1 MYDKFKITK
10 NIYRMKSI
18 KLSILAL
25 FIASASFAQVKDSKV
40 IATKELK
47 TETTKVEA
55 IPAEVKT
62 PATPAQSAIKWDQE
76 MHDFGDIEKGKP
88 VTYEFSFTNN
98 TKETILITNVRPAC
112 GCTAANYTKTP
123 IKPGEKGMVAA
134 TFNAANGGVFQ
145 KSVTITT
152 TENAAEAVKT
162 LSFKG
167 KVLEP
172 ATDKKEEI
180 KS

>member
-1 MYDKFKITK
+1 
-10 NIYRMKSI
+10 MKSI

-25 FIASASFAQVKDSKV
+25 FVASASFAQVKDSKTV
-40 IATKELK
+40 LSKELK
-47 TETTKVEA
+47 TETTKSAQLVT
-55 IPAEVKT
+55 PEVKT

-88 VTYEFSFTNN
+88 VTYEFSFTNS

-152 TENAAEAVKT
+152 TENGAEAVKT

>member
-1 MYDKFKITK
+1 
-10 NIYRMKSI
+10 MKSI
-18 KLSILAL
+18 KLSIVAL
-25 FIASASFAQVKDSKV
+25 FIASASFAQ
-40 IATKELK
+40 TKEV
-47 TETTKVEA
+47 KVETAKA
-55 IPAEVKT
+55 IQVAPTEVKA
-62 PATPAQSAIKWDQE
+62 PATPKQSNIKWDQE

-88 VTYEFSFTNN
+88 VTYEFSFTNT

-134 TFNAANGGVFQ
+134 TFNAASAAPFQ
-145 KSVTITT
+145 KSVTVMTN
-152 TENAAEAVKT
+152 EGGAEAMKT

-167 KVLEP
+167 KVIETAPP
-172 ATDKKEEI
+172 ADTDKKTEI

>member
-1 MYDKFKITK
+1 
-10 NIYRMKSI
+10 MKSI
-18 KLSILAL
+18 KLTIVAL
-25 FIASASFAQVKDSKV
+25 FIASASFAQVKE
-40 IATKELK
+40 TKEV
-47 TETTKVEA
+47 KVETA
-55 IPAEVKT
+55 KAMQVAPTEIKT
-62 PATPAQSAIKWDQE
+62 PPAPVQSAIKWDQE

-88 VTYEFSFTNN
+88 ATYEFSFTNT

-134 TFNAANGGVFQ
+134 TFNAASGGQFQ

-152 TENAAEAVKT
+152 TENGVEAVKT

-172 ATDKKEEI
+172 ASDKKEEI
-180 KS
+180 RS

>member
-1 MYDKFKITK
+1 
-10 NIYRMKSI
+10 MKSI
-18 KLSILAL
+18 KLTIVAL
-25 FIASASFAQVKDSKV
+25 FIASASFAQVKDAKIAPSKEV
-40 IATKELK
+40 K
-47 TETTKVEA
+47 TETAKAMQVA
-55 IPAEVKT
+55 PADVKT
-62 PATPAQSAIKWDQE
+62 PATPAQSVIKWDQE
-76 MHDFGDIEKGKP
+76 MHDFGDLEKGKP
-88 VTYEFSFTNN
+88 ATYEFSFTNN

-134 TFNAANGGVFQ
+134 TFNAANVGVFQ

-152 TENAAEAVKT
+152 NENGTEAVKT

>member
-1 MYDKFKITK
+1 
-10 NIYRMKSI
+10 MKSI
-18 KLSILAL
+18 KLSIVAL
-25 FIASASFAQVKDSKV
+25 FIASASFAQTKDV
-40 IATKELK
+40 
-47 TETTKVEA
+47 KVETA
-55 IPAEVKT
+55 KAMQAAPTEVKT
-62 PATPAQSAIKWDQE
+62 APVQSAIKWDQE

-88 VTYEFSFTNN
+88 ATYEFSFTNT

-134 TFNAANGGVFQ
+134 TFNAASGGQFQ

-152 TENAAEAVKT
+152 TENGAEAVKT

-172 ATDKKEEI
+172 ATEKKEEI

>member
-1 MYDKFKITK
+1 
-10 NIYRMKSI
+10 MKSI

-25 FIASASFAQVKDSKV
+25 FVASASFAQVKDAKTVPS
-40 IATKELK
+40 KELK
-47 TETTKVEA
+47 TETTKSAQLVT
-55 IPAEVKT
+55 PEVKT

-152 TENAAEAVKT
+152 TENGAEAVKT

>member
-1 MYDKFKITK
+1 
-10 NIYRMKSI
+10 MKSV
-18 KLSILAL
+18 KLSIIAI
-25 FIASASFAQVKDSKV
+25 FVASASFAQVKDAKIEASKSMQV
-40 IATKELK
+40 AP
-47 TETTKVEA
+47 V
-55 IPAEVKT
+55 EVKT
-62 PATPAQSAIKWDQE
+62 PAAPVQSAIKWDQE
-76 MHDFGDIEKGKP
+76 IHDFGDIEKGKP
-88 VTYEFSFTNN
+88 VTYEFSFTNT

-134 TFNAANGGVFQ
+134 TFNAASGGMFQ

-152 TENAAEAVKT
+152 TENGVEAVKT

-167 KVLEP
+167 KVLDP
-172 ATDKKEEI
+172 ASDKKEEI

>member
-1 MYDKFKITK
+1 
-10 NIYRMKSI
+10 MKSI
-18 KLSILAL
+18 KLSIVAL
-25 FIASASFAQVKDSKV
+25 FIASASFAQN
-40 IATKELK
+40 KEV
-47 TETTKVEA
+47 KVEPA
-55 IPAEVKT
+55 KAMQVATAEVKA
-62 PATPAQSAIKWDQE
+62 PVAPKQSNIKWDQE
-76 MHDFGDIEKGKP
+76 IHDFGDLEKGKP
-88 VTYEFSFTNN
+88 ATYEFTFTNT

-123 IKPGEKGMVAA
+123 IKPGDKGMVAA
-134 TFNAANGGVFQ
+134 TFNAANVGPFQ

-152 TENAAEAVKT
+152 TENGVESVKT

-167 KVLEP
+167 KVLDNT

>member
-1 MYDKFKITK
+1 
-10 NIYRMKSI
+10 
-18 KLSILAL
+18 
-25 FIASASFAQVKDSKV
+25 
-40 IATKELK
+40 
-47 TETTKVEA
+47 
-55 IPAEVKT
+55 
-62 PATPAQSAIKWDQE
+62 

-88 VTYEFSFTNN
+88 VTYEFSFTNT

-123 IKPGEKGMVAA
+123 VKPGEKGMVAA
-134 TFNAANGGVFQ
+134 TFNAANVGPFQ

-152 TENAAEAVKT
+152 TENGVEAVKT
-162 LSFKG
+162 VSFKG

-172 ATDKKEEI
+172 TATDKKEEI

>member
-1 MYDKFKITK
+1 
-10 NIYRMKSI
+10 MKTL
-18 KLSILAL
+18 KLTIAAL
-25 FIASASFAQVKDSKV
+25 FIASASFSQ
-40 IATKELK
+40 TKEV
-47 TETTKVEA
+47 KVEMA
-55 IPAEVKT
+55 KTTQAATAEVKT
-62 PATPAQSAIKWDQE
+62 APAPAQSAIKWDQE

-88 VTYEFSFTNN
+88 ATYEFSFTNT

-134 TFNAANGGVFQ
+134 TFNAASGGMFQ

-152 TENAAEAVKT
+152 TENGAEAVKT

-167 KVLEP
+167 KVIDP
-172 ATDKKEEI
+172 ASEKKEEI

>member
-1 MYDKFKITK
+1 MKTLKLIIIT
-10 NIYRMKSI
+10 
-18 KLSILAL
+18 L
-25 FIASASFAQVKDSKV
+25 FVASASFAQ
-40 IATKELK
+40 TKEV
-47 TETTKVEA
+47 KVET
-55 IPAEVKT
+55 PKT
-62 PATPAQSAIKWDQE
+62 MQVSTTEAKVAPTPIQSQIKWDQE

-88 VTYEFSFTNN
+88 ATYEFSFTNT
-98 TKETILITNVRPAC
+98 TKETILITTVRPAC

-134 TFNAANGGVFQ
+134 TFNAASGGMFQ

-152 TENAAEAVKT
+152 TENGAEAVKT

-167 KVLEP
+167 KVIDP
-172 ATDKKEEI
+172 ASEKKEEI